1 MVAMA
6 SLAVLVAISRPAHGS
21 NCAGTST
28 GFVPLTDLGSGT
40 YHGFPG
46 GLYGA
51 SSNARPAVHES
62 HGIGI
67 ANALVPLDTLGHPD
81 PNGSIV
87 FVSIGMSNCTQEF
100 STFLPIANAD
110 PQINPRVKLI
120 DCAVGGQSADVIRN
134 PAAAYWDSVRTRLRG
149 HGSSPAQVQVVWSK
163 EANRQP
169 TGAFPASA
177 DSLTWNMGAV
187 VRNITTLL
195 PNTKLAYLTSRDRK
209 SVV

>member
-1 MVAMA
+1 MLHRRMVAMA
-6 SLAVLVAISRPAHGS
+6 SLAVLVAISRPANGS

-51 SSNARPAVHES
+51 GSNARPAVHES
-62 HGIGI
+62 HGIAI
-67 ANALVPLDTLGHPD
+67 ANALVPLDTLGQPD

-149 HGSSPAQVQVVWSK
+149 HGSSPAQVQVV
-163 EANRQP
+163 
-169 TGAFPASA
+169 
-177 DSLTWNMGAV
+177 
-187 VRNITTLL
+187 
-195 PNTKLAYLTSRDRK
+195 
-209 SVV
+209 